1 MQSDLNQFFNNFLSN
16 LYEFQCKGSTIVVGN
31 KGKEIRNVIGNLMM
45 KEKDT

>member
-1 MQSDLNQFFNNFLSN
+1 MQSDLNQFFNIFLSN

-31 KGKEIRNVIGNLMM
+31 KRKEIRNVIGNLMT